1 MECCCLYQLASVWI
15 TGVSSSLV
23 DMPSKIAI
31 CYSIRSV
38 FYLEHDIL
46 WMPLFLHAG
55 GYILLLITWMHTI
68 CSNVIIKNC
77 ATKFSTVH
85 VHLMCQLIPR
95 LCNDNI
101 IPVWGPVISL
111 WSMFSL
117 PPLTDLLHSL
127 LWLVMQGG
135 VYCNH
140 FHNGL
145 SFPWVH
151 SQRLQHTGDYF
162 HGNLILINGLPA
174 PEFRLQYYTQL
185 APALITATAIF
196 HTISC
201 CVSTGTSVQNL
212 CVCCHWCDNGFW
224 KVMALFL

>member
-38 FYLEHDIL
+38 FYLEHEIL

-95 LCNDNI
+95 LCDDNI
-101 IPVWGPVISL
+101 ISVWGPVISL

-162 HGNLILINGLPA
+162 HGNLIPCSWIPSAVLH
-174 PEFRLQYYTQL
+174 
-185 APALITATAIF
+185 TASSRS
-196 HTISC
+196 HYCYSNISH
-201 CVSTGTSVQNL
+201 NFLL
-212 CVCCHWCDNGFW
+212 CQHWNICTKFMCLMSLMW
-224 KVMALFL
+224 

>member
-1 MECCCLYQLASVWI
+1 MDCCCLYQLASVWI

-38 FYLEHDIL
+38 FYLEHEIL

-101 IPVWGPVISL
+101 ISVWGPVISL

-174 PEFRLQYYTQL
+174 PEFRLQYYT
-185 APALITATAIF
+185 
-196 HTISC
+196 HS
-201 CVSTGTSVQNL
+201 
-212 CVCCHWCDNGFW
+212 
-224 KVMALFL
+224 